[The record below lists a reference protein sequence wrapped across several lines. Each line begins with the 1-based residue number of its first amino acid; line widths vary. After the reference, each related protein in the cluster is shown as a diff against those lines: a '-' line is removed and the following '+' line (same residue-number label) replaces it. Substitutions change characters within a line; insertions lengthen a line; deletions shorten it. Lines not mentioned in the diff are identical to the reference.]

1 MPSLL
6 ELSAVGGRVNGGRV
20 VAAPGVRAVPVR
32 GQLFPRLVLRA
43 ARRPPG
49 WRSAFPLRR
58 STPGAIRSEDSVR
71 RGV

>member
-32 GQLFPRLVLRA
+32 GQSFRRLVLRA
-43 ARRPPG
+43 APSTRVAVGLPSPAFHPG
-49 WRSAFPLRR
+49 RDPL
-58 STPGAIRSEDSVR
+58 
-71 RGV
+71 